1 MKLSTLSLAVI
12 LSIAGMNPVL
22 AADSETGQQTLS
34 DMLAGKI
41 ESKGLF
47 SFYQDRSSGETLMLI
62 RKEQLNT
69 PLLYA
74 AHTVDGLADTW
85 DFRGF
90 KREEKIVEFRRYFDR
105 IDIVAKSPRF
115 IFDEG
120 SPLSRAKDANIS
132 EAVLAS
138 LKIEGE
144 QDGKLVVNVDEL
156 FLSDALSQVSHRA
169 NGSSNKEQFQL
180 GKLDTGKS
188 RIIKKRT
195 YDNNVDVVAE
205 YVFNNDNPRGVGSV
219 ALTDPR
225 VAAIKIQHS
234 FIELPENRFEPRR
247 DDARVGYF
255 THQFDNKTSTTW
267 APYEDV
273 IVRWDLQKQD
283 PSATLSEPVKPI
295 TWWIENTTPYEWRD
309 TIKQAVLTWNKAFEK
324 VGFKNAIQ
332 VKIQP
337 DDADWD
343 AGDINY
349 NVLRWMSSP
358 KPLTNGYGGA
368 VSNPLTGEIL
378 GADLILEYRFM
389 RNNLAVEQIYS
400 QGATAS
406 HYGSEA
412 QASGLSAQ
420 LSCSSGH
427 QLQEGQLLAQTLAS
441 GEMTQKAILEEG
453 LRMLVMHEVGHT
465 LGLNHNMK
473 ASTLWDEKEVHNK
486 AVTQGALTGSV
497 MEYAPVNLAPIGVE
511 QGDYFQTELGPY
523 DYWAIEYGYSV
534 ALDDKVAEKE
544 RLDAILRR
552 SSERELAFGNDA
564 DDMRRTGM
572 HIDPLIMTGDMSSN
586 PVAYAVD
593 RIALINRNLSELK
606 GKTLVEGGS
615 YQQLL
620 TSVNVLYGEYKK
632 QAVVISRQ
640 IGGVNI
646 DRSFVDAGKTPG
658 TVPYTPVAAETQKQA
673 MNALAEYVFSE
684 NTLAALEPLYG
695 YMQHQRRGFDHS
707 GKNEDPKAHKMVLN
721 LQSSVL
727 SHLLH
732 TNVLQRISDSE
743 LYGNEYGLYTFMND
757 LTSAIFIDSKALK
770 STSQNLQIEYVQRL
784 IKVAGLGHDSKY
796 GHLAKS
802 SAVNQLQS
810 ILHRSLPWGADE
822 ATKAHKAY
830 VDLLIEK
837 AFEA

>member
-1 MKLSTLSLAVI
+1 MKLSTLSLAVM
-12 LSIAGMNPVL
+12 LSIASMDPALASGGENP
-22 AADSETGQQTLS
+22 QTMTQ
-34 DMLAGKI
+34 MLAGKI

-47 SFYQDRSSGETLMLI
+47 DLYQDRKSGETFMLI
-62 RKEQLNT
+62 KESHLNT
-69 PLLYA
+69 PILYA
-74 AHTVDGLADTW
+74 AHNVDGLADIW
-85 DFRGF
+85 EFRGL
-90 KREEKIVEFRRYFDR
+90 KRDEKLIEFRRYFDR
-105 IDIVAKSPRF
+105 IDIIAKSSRF
-115 IFDEG
+115 IFDKN
-120 SPLSRAKDANIS
+120 SPLSRSREANLS
-132 EAVLAS
+132 EPVLAS
-138 LKIEGE
+138 LKIESE
-144 QDGKLVVNVDEL
+144 QDGKLLVNVDEL
-156 FLSDALSQVSHRA
+156 FLSESLHRLSQWADGNSQ
-169 NGSSNKEQFQL
+169 GDKKQFRL
-180 GKLDTGKS
+180 GKLDEGKS
-188 RIIKKRT
+188 RIIKHRT
-195 YDNNVDVVAE
+195 YDNNIDIVAE
-205 YVFNNDNPRGVGSV
+205 YVFNNNNPRGVGSK

-225 VAAIKIQHS
+225 VASLRIQHS
-234 FIELPENRFEPRR
+234 FFELPKSNFKSRR
-247 DDARVGYF
+247 DDARIGYF
-255 THQFDNKTSTTW
+255 QHLLDNKTSADW

-273 IVRWDLQKQD
+273 IVRWNLQKQD
-283 PSATLSEPVKPI
+283 PAATLSEPVKPI
-295 TWWIENTTPYEWRD
+295 TWWIENTTPFEWRD
-309 TIKQAVLTWNKAFEK
+309 TIKEAVLTWNKAFEK

-358 KPLTNGYGGA
+358 KPLSNGYGDT
-368 VSNPLTGEIL
+368 VSNPFTGEIL

-389 RNNLAVEQIYS
+389 RNTWALDQMYS
-400 QGATAS
+400 QGDEITVD
-406 HYGSEA
+406 H
-412 QASGLSAQ
+412 SGHKTY

-427 QLQEGQLLAQTLAS
+427 QLQQGQLLAQTIDSGDMTKKSILAD
-441 GEMTQKAILEEG
+441 G
-453 LRMLVMHEVGHT
+453 LRMLVMHEIGHT
-465 LGLNHNMK
+465 LGLSHNMK

-486 AVTQGALTGSV
+486 AITQGALTGSV

-534 ALDDKVAEKE
+534 ASKHEDAEQE
-544 RLDAILRR
+544 RLDALLRR
-552 SSERELAFGNDA
+552 SGEKGLAFGNDA
-564 DDMRRTGM
+564 DDMRSAGR
-572 HIDPLIMTGDMSSN
+572 HIDPLSMTGDMSSN

-646 DRSFVDAGKTPG
+646 DRSFVGANAGKNEG
-658 TVPYTPVAAETQKQA
+658 TMPYTPVAAETQKQA
-673 MNALAEYVFSE
+673 MNALAEYVFSGD
-684 NTLAALEPLYG
+684 TLTSLAPLYSH
-695 YMQHQRRGFDHS
+695 MQHQRRGWEHS